1 VTEGIPPDLM
11 RVTDIDRR
19 ATDARLRVAHAEG
32 SLTLDELDERLGV
45 LWQARTKRDLAVLT
59 LDLPMPLPPP
69 PPPKPSTAHT
79 AMKVLTTIW
88 LSVSAANLIIWFMVS
103 VMSGDMAYPWFLWPL
118 LPPGAVLGVLWAMLR
133 PSR

>member
-118 LPPGAVLGVLWAMLR
+118 LPPGAVLGVLWTMLR
-133 PSR
+133 PGR